1 MKTYITQM
9 KQSEQGAQTQTSQ
22 ADASQDATAG
32 KQASGPAVSRAQQPQ
47 AVLRSLPGGKSR
59 VWNVVVGMALQRTSS
74 PAALSSAAPSTA
86 ASAPSSLP
94 SLKSTSPG
102 AAVEAGEAAAG
113 EWSTKG
119 RAGGVQGPQSAVCP
133 VLLAYADS
141 HSARIVGMLASA
153 FARARVRDEE
163 VFRRL
168 SDLVSVMDE
177 RAFSPLG
184 LSQVLHAL
192 AVLNLHD
199 EVLVQRLLEMAQR
212 TPPHLFTAHSVANIA
227 WALAVFDV
235 TDAEVLSW
243 LWGLVERTYRQMAAI
258 HFRQLH
264 QLLLTC
270 EQAHQSPSTDEFPR
284 ASALAR
290 ECLKVYTRSSSANV
304 TSSQLQQHVAR
315 TLARLGHDVVE
326 VCCPPSLGPAF
337 RSPLMLTGSS
347 ALVSGAVSTDAR
359 GVRRE

>member
-1 MKTYITQM
+1 M
-9 KQSEQGAQTQTSQ
+9 
-22 ADASQDATAG
+22 
-32 KQASGPAVSRAQQPQ
+32 
-47 AVLRSLPGGKSR
+47 
-59 VWNVVVGMALQRTSS
+59 GMALQRASS

-86 ASAPSSLP
+86 ASAPSSP
-94 SLKSTSPG
+94 PCLKPTSPG
-102 AAVEAGEAAAG
+102 AAGEAGEAAASG
-113 EWSTKG
+113 QGRAPSSSSARLTQATAAGESEWSTK
-119 RAGGVQGPQSAVCP
+119 RIAGGVQGPQSAVCP

-168 SDLVSVMDE
+168 SDLVSVMDQ
-177 RAFSPLG
+177 RAFSALG
-184 LSQVLHAL
+184 VSQVLHAL

-199 EVLVQRLLEMAQR
+199 RVLVERLLEMAQR

-290 ECLKVYTRSSSANV
+290 ECLKVYTRSSSANI

-315 TLARLGHDVVE
+315 TLARLGHDIVE
-326 VCCPPSLGPAF
+326 VCCPPSLDPAF
-337 RSPLMLTGSS
+337 RSPPMPRGSC
-347 ALVSGAVSTDAR
+347 ALVSGVVSAMPRECGGSDGWVDAG
-359 GVRRE
+359 GVGA